1 MGDFNRSA
9 TAQRTLPVWRASG
22 YWLAL
27 IMALLQAAYAVQ
39 AFADPGALADFRGMS
54 VDDPASISWV
64 YAYGSRTLFVALVVM
79 VLLVRRD
86 LATLK
91 WVAIVGMVMPLG
103 DALVALRTEAP
114 MAVVLRHGAT
124 AIYLLVTFALLT
136 RWTRS
141 ESLVLRQN

>member
-1 MGDFNRSA
+1 MGDFERIE
-9 TAQRTLPVWRASG
+9 TVQRTLPVWRASG

-27 IMALLQAAYAVQ
+27 FMALLQAAYAVQ
-39 AFADPGALADFRGMS
+39 AFVDPRALADFRGMS
-54 VDDPASISWV
+54 ADDPASIGWIYV
-64 YAYGSRTLFVALVVM
+64 YGSRTLFVALVVM

-86 LATLK
+86 LATLR
-91 WVAIVGMVMPLG
+91 WVAIVGVLMPLG

-114 MAVVLRHGAT
+114 MAIVLRHVVT

-141 ESLVLRQN
+141 ERMFERS